1 MRPRRS
7 IRLKLLLTVT
17 AVACCSDVLT
27 TRLRSKNDRSFK
39 KLRPSVDFM
48 ARSFWELRGAIH
60 FGPRIVLVNAEVM
73 MRLVGN
79 YAELSMQKFSSNVV
93 EKCLKL
99 ADQQLEE
106 HRNVVVP

>member
-1 MRPRRS
+1 MVQYILDLGLS
-7 IRLKLLLTVT
+7 W
-17 AVACCSDVLT
+17 A
-27 TRLRSKNDRSFK
+27 
-39 KLRPSVDFM
+39 
-48 ARSFWELRGAIH
+48 
-60 FGPRIVLVNAEVM
+60 NAEVM

-106 HRNVVVP
+106 HRNVVVREIMSSPLLDRL